1 MELSVAAVS
10 FGILIVAE
18 LGDKTQLAV
27 FSLTAR
33 SGRLLP
39 VFLGATLALSMV
51 TLIGVVAG
59 TVVGELI
66 PMSWLSR
73 LAGAA
78 FIVIGAFMLWS
89 SRSADQHK
97 EEKQE
102 SGQPSSIAT
111 NPIGVF
117 GVSFGLLFAAEMG
130 DKTQLAVLGMVVK
143 SGSPVSVFVGASL
156 ALTLLTLIAVL
167 AGKVVT
173 KIVPVYWVSR
183 GAALMFIGIG
193 ALTLSGIF

>member
-1 MELSVAAVS
+1 MELSVAAAS

-33 SGRLLP
+33 SGRLLA
-39 VFLGATLALSMV
+39 VFIGASLALCMV

-73 LAGAA
+73 LAGVA

-89 SRSADQHK
+89 GRSAGRRKGD
-97 EEKQE
+97 EQE
-102 SGQPSSIAT
+102 ASQPASGAT
-111 NPIGVF
+111 NPLSVF

-130 DKTQLAVLGMVVK
+130 DKTQLAVVGMVVK

-156 ALTLLTLIAVL
+156 ALVLLTLVAVL
-167 AGKVVT
+167 VGRAVT
-173 KIVPVYWVSR
+173 RVVPVHWVSR
-183 GAALMFIGIG
+183 GAALLFVGIG
-193 ALTLSGIF
+193 VLTLTGLV